1 MNHMS
6 AEHDK
11 GDIDVFVPLDK
22 FRGDFGTMARGINDM
37 VAGHI
42 AVKKKAMACIKAFG
56 EGDFDAPLEQFPGKK
71 AFINDTIEAL
81 RGNLRSI
88 IGEVSRLIAASTEG
102 MLDVRGDDNRFVG
115 DFAQLIVG
123 INGMLDA
130 ILDPITEGNRV
141 LELVSTG
148 NLTQMVEIDCHGDH
162 QKMKNAINRMVENLR
177 HFAENI
183 GDAASQVSSGSNE
196 LASSSQQLSEGATE
210 QAASTEQASAS
221 MEEMAANIKQNA
233 DNAAQTEKIALQSS
247 KDAELSGAAVQ
258 RAVTAM
264 STIAAKIGIVQE
276 IARQTD
282 LLALNAAVEAAR
294 AGEHGK
300 GFAVVASEVRKLA
313 ERSQVAAAEIVS
325 VSSDT
330 VKAAADASDML
341 AKLVPDIRRTA
352 ELIADISIACRE
364 QDIGASQVNEAIQQ
378 MDKVTQHNAE
388 AAIEISSTSEELAT
402 QADTLQSAVAF
413 FRLNAS
419 QQHRETTPPP
429 PQAAPA
435 RAPKPVRAKPVKPA
449 KPKANTVKHQQERA
463 RGFALNLMAG
473 GEDAEDADFGR
484 AA

>member
-341 AKLVPDIRRTA
+341 P
-352 ELIADISIACRE
+352 SWCP
-364 QDIGASQVNEAIQQ
+364 
-378 MDKVTQHNAE
+378 
-388 AAIEISSTSEELAT
+388 TS
-402 QADTLQSAVAF
+402 
-413 FRLNAS
+413 
-419 QQHRETTPPP
+419 
-429 PQAAPA
+429 AAP
-435 RAPKPVRAKPVKPA
+435 P
-449 KPKANTVKHQQERA
+449 N
-463 RGFALNLMAG
+463 
-473 GEDAEDADFGR
+473 
-484 AA
+484 